1 MGDFSFKSI
10 RSFAVTTG
18 NAANFQSMS
27 LAGLDPEATVNPDRA
42 NVSDSGVAGVAR
54 DSINTLTVGFSAQDR
69 IVIENAQKPQYSTYL
84 NASAINMPGVGS
96 DDLLEADYENQTR
109 SNYDTQLGYQY
120 VRRQAIEPPQ
130 YKLSQF
136 KPRFNVSAFD
146 KDVLQE
152 NLIMRCGK
160 NFQGSCAGN
169 Q

>member
-18 NAANFQSMS
+18 NAANYQSMS

-42 NVSDSGVAGVAR
+42 NVSDSGVAGVPR
-54 DSINTLTVGFSAQDR
+54 DSINTLTVGFSPLDR
-69 IVIENAQKPQYSTYL
+69 MTDEGLLRPQYSTYL
-84 NASAINMPGVGS
+84 NADAINMPGVGS
-96 DDLLEADYENQTR
+96 DDLAEADYENQVR

-120 VRRQAIEPPQ
+120 VRRQAVQAPQ

-152 NLIMRCGK
+152 NCIMRSGK